1 MATTEGPARAHG
13 TLVPAVTEVL
23 YLLPV
28 PRTNKLLD
36 RHGRRRPFSNWM
48 KRLTN
53 LKNSSSPAGTT
64 SSNNKHGS
72 VAPTTKGSKKNGRA
86 SAKLNNPYPLSGT
99 VGAGRATSS
108 RNDQISFSGADSSSE
123 HHNHGH
129 CDSQPSLADS
139 GYENQVPMTSAK
151 STAPT
156 LSTNGDA
163 TLSDAYSK
171 AGTMA
176 TTACG
181 GISAGGG
188 EGSTF
193 SSPAPSVRSLTT
205 TLTTVQSTA
214 PSAHIY
220 GAYNNNTNINH
231 HGLPHVNSTHSTTS
245 QLTSVQFTH
254 QFPSS
259 PASAVPP
266 HLAPHGPPTTYSA
279 ATANNLL
286 TDNASILT
294 LASSKRRRRNS
305 LDTNASIRALA
316 PSSIFG
322 GSRESLPLSVLSGN
336 IGGENASSLNA
347 PGVLNRG
354 NGLISAE
361 RSSVYSATGGTV
373 GLSTAGE
380 RGSFYAASSI
390 NGNKQSSGG
399 TAADGGSVRSS
410 HARNDSA
417 GGSVGGISNSAAG
430 VGPPSATTGRTSH
443 RGSGLGE
450 QVAGDDSDEP
460 EGGRSSPTEV
470 TKGNVEQARNE

>member
-1 MATTEGPARAHG
+1 MATAEGPARAH
-13 TLVPAVTEVL
+13 
-23 YLLPV
+23 
-28 PRTNKLLD
+28 D

-48 KRLTN
+48 KRLAN
-53 LKNSSSPAGTT
+53 LKNSSSPAGTS

-72 VAPTTKGSKKNGRA
+72 IAPTTKGSKKNGRA

-99 VGAGRATSS
+99 VGAGATSS
-108 RNDQISFSGADSSSE
+108 RNDQISFSGDSSSE

-139 GYENQVPMTSAK
+139 GYENQVLMTSAK

-220 GAYNNNTNINH
+220 GAYNNNTNVNH

-245 QLTSVQFTH
+245 QQTSIQFTH

-266 HLAPHGPPTTYSA
+266 HLAPHGHPTTYST

-294 LASSKRRRRNS
+294 LASSSKRRRRNS

-336 IGGENASSLNA
+336 VGGENASSLNA

-354 NGLISAE
+354 NGLMSVE
-361 RSSVYSATGGTV
+361 RSSVYSATGTV
-373 GLSTAGE
+373 GLSAAGE

-399 TAADGGSVRSS
+399 AAADGSSLRSS

-417 GGSVGGISNSAAG
+417 GGSVAGISTSAAG
-430 VGPPSATTGRTSH
+430 VGPPSTTTGRTSH
-443 RGSGLGE
+443 RSSGLGE
-450 QVAGDDSDEP
+450 HVAGDDSDEP
-460 EGGRSSPTEV
+460 EGGKSSPTEA
-470 TKGNVEQARNE
+470 TKGDVEQARNE